1 MCLYCTLKD
10 HVGHRFDLV
19 EKAAS
24 ECRNM
29 LTKTTAPLVEI
40 SKSLSIAESN
50 IFSTQEKV
58 KEQASEINQEIDKS
72 YEE

>member
-1 MCLYCTLKD
+1 MKD
-10 HVGHRFDLV
+10 HVGHRFYLV

-40 SKSLSIAESN
+40 SKSLSIGESN
-50 IFSTQEKV
+50 IFSTHEKI
-58 KEQASEINQEIDKS
+58 KEQTSETNQEIDKS
-72 YEE
+72 YEEQL